1 MIFEARGK
9 KPIIGKNCY
18 IAPTATIVGDVVLGD
33 NTSVWFNT
41 VIRGDVMPVRIG
53 KECNIQDGSIVH
65 GTYNKCG
72 VELADRVSVGHGV
85 ILHGC
90 RVERNVLIGMGSI
103 LMDNVVVAERCLVG
117 AGSLLT
123 EESQFSAGVLVLGRP
138 AVVRRNLKS
147 EELEFLEKYADKY
160 LFYKGWY
167 NGQKE
172 SGNGN

>member
-1 MIFEARGK
+1 MILECRGK
-9 KPIIGKNCY
+9 KPQIGKDCY

-33 NTSVWFNT
+33 RTSVWFNT

-53 KECNIQDGSIVH
+53 KECNIQDGSILH

-72 VELADRVSVGHGV
+72 VELADRVSIGHGV

-90 RVERNVLIGMGSI
+90 KVEGNVLIGMGSI
-103 LMDNVVVAERCLVG
+103 LMDNVKVGPKCLVG

-123 EESQFSAGVLVLGRP
+123 EEAEFAEGSLVIGRP
-138 AVVRRNLKS
+138 AKMHRNLKPD
-147 EELEFLEKYADKY
+147 ELEFLEKYADKY

-167 NGQKE
+167 DSRKGE
-172 SGNGN
+172 

>member
-1 MIFEARGK
+1 MIIEARGK
-9 KPIIGKNCY
+9 TPIIGKNCY
-18 IAPTATIVGDVVLGD
+18 IAPTASIVGDVILGD

-53 KECNIQDGSIVH
+53 NECNIQDGSILH

-72 VELADRVSVGHGV
+72 VELSDRVSVGHGV

-90 RVERNVLIGMGSI
+90 KVEKNVLIGMGSI
-103 LMDNVVVAERCLVG
+103 LMDNATVKEKCLVG

-123 EESQFSAGVLVLGRP
+123 ENSKFASGSLILGRP
-138 AVVRRNLKS
+138 AKISRNLKP

-160 LFYKGWY
+160 LLYKGWY
-167 NGQKE
+167 DGHKGE
-172 SGNGN
+172 

>member
-1 MIFEARGK
+1 MIVESRGK
-9 KPIIGKNCY
+9 TPVIGKNCY

-72 VELADRVSVGHGV
+72 VELGDRVSVGHGV

-90 RVERNVLIGMGSI
+90 KIEKNVLIGMGSI
-103 LMDNVVVAERCLVG
+103 LMDNATVMEKCLVG

-123 EESQFSAGVLVLGRP
+123 EDSKFESGTLILGRP
-138 AVVRRNLKS
+138 AGVRRNLRP
-147 EELEFLEKYADKY
+147 EEIEFLEKYADKY

-167 NGQKE
+167 DNHKGE
-172 SGNGN
+172 